1 MEKNDPKEGENMV
14 SRPLKLRNIHLGHI
28 RGWILENARD
38 LFLTLHALGKSGQ

>member
-14 SRPLKLRNIHLGHI
+14 SRPLKLSNIHLGHI
-28 RGWILENARD
+28 RDLILENVRD